1 MSVLRSG
8 TEASG
13 RRHRP
18 WLWVGLGLAIVV
30 LCALTLVLPIGE
42 WVAEFQRWLLGLGL
56 WGVGIF
62 ALLFIASTLVLAP
75 DWPLSIAAGF
85 VYGLWAFPVVIVAA
99 TVAASLSFLAAR
111 YLLRARVR
119 GLLDG
124 RPKLAAIDKAVA
136 EEGWKIVAL
145 LRLSPLVPFNLQNY
159 VFGVTAVP
167 FAHYVVATGIGIMPA
182 SAVYIYLGA
191 IGSAARHGGGAGG
204 PWKWGLFA
212 LGLLATAAA
221 AILVARKAKAKLD
234 EARLDQARLDQPG
247 D

>member
-1 MSVLRSG
+1 VTLLKSETMAAGGRSW
-8 TEASG
+8 
-13 RRHRP
+13 P
-18 WLWVGLGLAIVV
+18 WLWIGLGLLVAT
-30 LCALTLVLPIGE
+30 LCALSLVLPVGH
-42 WVAEFQRWLLGLGL
+42 WVASFQHWILGLGW

-62 ALLFIASTLVLAP
+62 ALLFIATTLVLAP

-111 YLLRARVR
+111 YLLRGRVR
-119 GLLDG
+119 GFLEG

-167 FAHYVVATGIGIMPA
+167 FAHYVIATGIGIMPA

-191 IGSAARHGGGAGG
+191 LGSAAKHGAGAGG
-204 PWKWGLFA
+204 PWKWALFA

-221 AILVARKAKAKLD
+221 AFLVARKAKAKLD
-234 EARLDQARLDQPG
+234 EARLDRPDA
-247 D
+247 

>member
-1 MSVLRSG
+1 MRLLNSQNRAARGRS
-8 TEASG
+8 
-13 RRHRP
+13 RP
-18 WLWVGLGLAIVV
+18 WLWIGLGLVV
-30 LCALTLVLPIGE
+30 ALLCGLSLVLPIGH
-42 WVAEFQRWLLGLGL
+42 WVGSFQHWILGLGW

-62 ALLFIASTLVLAP
+62 ALLFIATTLVLAP

-99 TVAASLSFLAAR
+99 TIAASLSFLAAR
-111 YLLRARVR
+111 YLLRGRVR
-119 GLLDG
+119 GFLDG

-191 IGSAARHGGGAGG
+191 LGSAAKHGVHSGG
-204 PWKWGLFA
+204 PWKWALFA

-221 AILVARKAKAKLD
+221 AFLVARKAKAKLD
-234 EARLDQARLDQPG
+234 EARLDQSGDQRAR
-247 D
+247 